1 MIMNQERSQK
11 RVRINRP
18 FPTHTLEDVLPIVR
32 TIQDAN
38 SGLPMARE
46 LLASALGTTAS
57 SSSFRMKLTSSA
69 KYNLI
74 IGGYNDENI
83 SLTTLGQKCV
93 VPQDS
98 SEAGASLVRASI
110 QPDKFRDFYR
120 LLNGKRIPEE
130 VYARNMLIR
139 ELSVH
144 PDLASE
150 CLRTIIANGLFSGI
164 IKRDNQQLIIELVDR
179 DITENPPDSHSP
191 NFSKSENSNPPR
203 HDPVELHRIESV
215 PRVFIG
221 FFNRSGIVD
230 HVVDRLESLGLEI
243 LGGDLGAEG
252 PSLSLSAN
260 VMEAMQVC
268 NSGILVASDMDPDL
282 DTRDVERERKIWLFL
297 GAATFQFGKK
307 VVLVESSSERSSG
320 LATGLRLVDL
330 EPENLDETTL
340 GILAALVD
348 VGAIKLVARVV
359 QPSQESSARIEDNH

>member
-1 MIMNQERSQK
+1 MIMSQERSRK

-18 FPTHTLEDVLPIVR
+18 FPTHALEDVLPIAR

-46 LLASALGTTAS
+46 LLASALGTTVS

-83 SLTTLGQKCV
+83 SLTALGLQCG

-98 SEAGASLVRASI
+98 SVALASLVRASI

-164 IKRDNQQLIIELVDR
+164 IKRDNQQLIIELVDG
-179 DITENPPDSHSP
+179 DITENPSDSHSP
-191 NFSKSENSNPPR
+191 NFSKSAPC
-203 HDPVELHRIESV
+203 
-215 PRVFIG
+215 VFIG
-221 FFNRSGIVD
+221 FFNRSGFVG
-230 HVVDRLESLGLEI
+230 HVVGRLESLGLEI
-243 LGGDLGAEG
+243 LEGDLGAEG

-260 VMEAMQVC
+260 VMKAMQAC
-268 NSGILVASDMDPDL
+268 NSGILVASDMGPDL
-282 DTRDVERERKIWLFL
+282 DTQDVERERKIWLFL

-307 VVLVESSSERSSG
+307 VMLVASSSERSSG
-320 LATGLRLVDL
+320 LATGFRLVDL
-330 EPENLDETTL
+330 EPENLGETTL

-348 VGAIKLVARVV
+348 VGAIKLVARVA

>member
-1 MIMNQERSQK
+1 MIMNQERSRK
-11 RVRINRP
+11 RVRLNRP
-18 FPTHTLEDVLPIVR
+18 FPTHALEDVLPIAR

-83 SLTTLGQKCV
+83 SLTTLGQQCV

-179 DITENPPDSHSP
+179 DITENPSDSHSP

-252 PSLSLSAN
+252 PSLSLSAK
-260 VMEAMQVC
+260 VMEAMQAC
-268 NSGILVASDMDPDL
+268 NSGILVASDIDPDL
-282 DTRDVERERKIWLFL
+282 DTQYVERERKIWLFL
-297 GAATFQFGKK
+297 GGATFQFGKK

-320 LATGLRLVDL
+320 LATGLRGVDL
-330 EPENLDETTL
+330 ELENLDGTTL
-340 GILAALVD
+340 GILTALVD
-348 VGAIKLVARVV
+348 VGAIKLVARVA

>member
-1 MIMNQERSQK
+1 
-11 RVRINRP
+11 
-18 FPTHTLEDVLPIVR
+18 
-32 TIQDAN
+32 
-38 SGLPMARE
+38 
-46 LLASALGTTAS
+46 
-57 SSSFRMKLTSSA
+57 MKLTSSA

-83 SLTTLGQKCV
+83 SLTTLGQQCV

-98 SEAGASLVRASI
+98 SEARASLVRASI

-120 LLNGKRIPEE
+120 LLNGKRIPDE

-150 CLRTIIANGLFSGI
+150 CLRNIIANGLFSGI
-164 IKRDNQQLIIELVDR
+164 IKRDNQQLIIELVDG
-179 DITENPPDSHSP
+179 DITENPSDSHSP
-191 NFSKSENSNPPR
+191 NFSKSENSNPHR

-230 HVVDRLESLGLEI
+230 HVVDRLESLGL
-243 LGGDLGAEG
+243 GAEW

-260 VMEAMQVC
+260 VMKAMQAC

-282 DTRDVERERKIWLFL
+282 DTQDAERERKIWLFL

-330 EPENLDETTL
+330 EPENLDDTTL

-348 VGAIKLVARVV
+348 VGAIKLVARVA

>member
-1 MIMNQERSQK
+1 MIMNQERSRK

-18 FPTHTLEDVLPIVR
+18 FPTHALEDVLPIAR

-38 SGLPMARE
+38 SGLPMARQ

-69 KYNLI
+69 KYNLTV
-74 IGGYNDENI
+74 GGYKDENI
-83 SLTTLGQKCV
+83 SLTTLGQQCV

-98 SEAGASLVRASI
+98 SEAFASLVRASI
-110 QPDKFRDFYR
+110 QPDKFRDLYR

-130 VYARNMLIR
+130 VYAKNMLIR
-139 ELSVH
+139 ELDVH

-164 IKRDNQQLIIELVDR
+164 IKRDKQQLIIQLVDGG
-179 DITENPPDSHSP
+179 ITENPSDSHSP
-191 NFSKSENSNPPR
+191 DFPKSENSDPPR
-203 HDPVELHRIESV
+203 HDSVELHRIESV

-221 FFNRSGIVD
+221 FFNRSGFVG

-243 LGGDLGAEG
+243 LEGDLGAEG

-260 VMEAMQVC
+260 VMKAMQAC
-268 NSGILVASDMDPDL
+268 NSGILVASDMDPGL
-282 DTRDVERERKIWLFL
+282 DTQNAERERTIWLFL
-297 GAATFQFGKK
+297 GAATFQFGTK
-307 VVLVESSSERSSG
+307 VVLIKPSSERSSG

-330 EPENLDETTL
+330 DLENLDETTL
-340 GILAALVD
+340 GILTALVD
-348 VGAIKLVARVV
+348 VGAIKLVARIAK
-359 QPSQESSARIEDNH
+359 PSQELSARIEDNH

>member
-1 MIMNQERSQK
+1 MIMNQERSRK
-11 RVRINRP
+11 RVRLNRP
-18 FPTHTLEDVLPIVR
+18 FPTHALEDVLPIAR

-98 SEAGASLVRASI
+98 SEARASLVRASI

-120 LLNGKRIPEE
+120 LLNGKRIPDE

-144 PDLASE
+144 PDLVSE

-179 DITENPPDSHSP
+179 DITENPSD
-191 NFSKSENSNPPR
+191 SENSNTPR

-260 VMEAMQVC
+260 VMKAMQAC
-268 NSGILVASDMDPDL
+268 NSGILVASDIDPDL
-282 DTRDVERERKIWLFL
+282 DTQDVERERKIWLFL

-348 VGAIKLVARVV
+348 VGAIKLVARVA
-359 QPSQESSARIEDNH
+359 QPSQESSARIEDNL